1 MVIIQKKEE
10 NIMLLNLINHKEI
23 SFLIFLAIIYVLLEE
38 AYFEITFVILIFGFY
53 FIVLKSNKYKKIS
66 EKLLSILEKAF

>member
-1 MVIIQKKEE
+1 
-10 NIMLLNLINHKEI
+10 MLLNLINHKEI